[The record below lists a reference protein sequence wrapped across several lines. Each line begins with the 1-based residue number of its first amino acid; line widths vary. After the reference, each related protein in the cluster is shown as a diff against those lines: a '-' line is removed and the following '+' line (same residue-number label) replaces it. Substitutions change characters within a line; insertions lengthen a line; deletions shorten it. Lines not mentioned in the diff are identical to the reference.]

1 MPEAVLHIGRMCY
14 AKLHRLT
21 LDDYASS
28 AFPLTSS
35 FARCFSPLL
44 LSVVSSLYSLLS
56 SSSPL
61 PLDGDCDG
69 EVNPAYGCHRR
80 PISS

>member
-1 MPEAVLHIGRMCY
+1 MAVLHIGRMCY
-14 AKLHRLT
+14 AKLHPLT
-21 LDDYASS
+21 LDDFPPTSSS
-28 AFPLTSS
+28 AP
-35 FARCFSPLL
+35 CFSPLL
-44 LSVVSSLYSLLS
+44 LSVFASLYGLLS

-80 PISS
+80 SISS